1 MVLFLA
7 LPPTLGSLS
16 LSASNFVS
24 LHPELISELAGHALV
39 HDLYSHIHSNRKTGL
54 SRRLKRKNANI
65 RRRWFVDNIILHHKR
80 LHDKNRELAV
90 TKARDQAVA
99 RRDALKKKQE
109 SSLEKARNPQKEQE
123 RKWRELVEV
132 RERSSSIRG
141 RIDSRKMRARS
152 RWLSV
157 AEAAAS

>member
-7 LPPTLGSLS
+7 LPSTLSSLS

-80 LHDKNRELAV
+80 LHDKNRSLAV
-90 TKARDQAVA
+90 NKARDQAIA

-109 SSLEKARNPQKEQE
+109 LSLEKARNPQKDQE
-123 RKWRELVEV
+123 RKWRELVEM

-141 RIDSRKMRARS
+141 RIDSRRMRARS

-157 AEAAAS
+157 AEGN